1 MSHIKFNPRNI
12 ILLTMIL
19 LITLLRLLVT
29 FNSDALSFAN
39 FSSIGAVALFG
50 GAYFKN
56 DIKAMLFPLLSL
68 FLSDFILANTIFKEY
83 SSGFLY
89 SGWYWVYIAFALM
102 VIVGKLMLKNVNVIN
117 FVLSTLVIVFIHWI
131 VSDIGVW
138 YQNPM
143 YTQDLAGF
151 WACLYKAIPFEGRF
165 TSGTLIYGG
174 VLFGGFE
181 MLKIKFPVLE
191 INNRTI
197 TQ

>member
-1 MSHIKFNPRNI
+1 MSHIKINPRNI

-56 DIKAMLFPLLSL
+56 NIKAMLFPLLSL
-68 FLSDFILANTIFKEY
+68 FLSDFIFSNTIFKEY
-83 SSGFLY
+83 STGVLY
-89 SGWYWVYIAFALM
+89 SGWYWVYGAFALM
-102 VIVGKLMLKNVNVIN
+102 VIVGKVMLKNVNIKN

-151 WACLYKAIPFEGRF
+151 WLCLYKAIPYEGRF
-165 TSGTLIYGG
+165 LSGTIAYGG

-181 MLKIKFPVLE
+181 LLKSKFPVLE
-191 INNRTI
+191 ISKRTI
-197 TQ
+197 A